1 MADQNIEAQRF
12 AELLANANQE
22 LARNGAVSA
31 ETQNAI
37 TDASV
42 KANTGIRNF
51 TKGTA
56 AAAGV
61 LTGLAGAGL
70 AASKAMYDGQKGAAA
85 LNSSL
90 DGLSTAATA
99 AGTALAL
106 MMPGGLIVKGVIAGF
121 TAITAATI
129 GYTKLANNMADSLYK
144 GYSGLAKSGAS
155 AADGMSGVADNAQ
168 KMGLNLNNLD
178 SMLGLVA
185 ANSED
190 LAAFSGTVGAG
201 TTKLANMS
209 KALESSRTEFYRLGM
224 SQEDVNEGLAN
235 YMRIQ
240 ARTGVSQKQTTDQL
254 AASAR
259 NYIYEQD
266 NLTKV
271 TGLNAKK
278 QQEIREAALNEE
290 QFLAKIR
297 KMRLAGD
304 KEGADALENLNVM
317 ATAMGED
324 VGRGL
329 RASVNGNLKDEAARK
344 LNFSAAGKQME
355 ISEKV
360 ARREITAAQGAQ
372 QLAAALGDY
381 ADGVGGALGE
391 LGAGEQYGV
400 KLSSASKAA
409 LMSQNDF
416 NASVEAANQTQEAQK
431 AGEDKKTKQMAD
443 LIKDQQDVML
453 AMQKTVYQG
462 IEEALGV
469 ARALTGVTS
478 ELEKAFSKLAEAIK
492 PLIPIL
498 EKFAIAAAKTIGKT
512 VEGVADVVSA
522 EGTDA
527 KIKAAGKAGMTET
540 AASVGGGFLGGKAG
554 IAAGTVLGLL
564 TGPAAPVMVP
574 LLATLLGGAGAY
586 GGYKGGEFL
595 GAKADKDVQ
604 GLAAGGPVKTN
615 TPYLVGEKGP
625 EMFVPDTAGD
635 IVPLNDL
642 AGSSAGKRQSVE
654 IANAIK
660 NIISD
665 TFILEKITDADTK
678 RAEQYTIHYKNY
690 IELKTK
696 FENKQME
703 FMNYQLTEGFGT
715 PAGPTSMGG
724 GATQGGG
731 TGLRM
736 PAAGGM
742 TSQGG
747 GTGLKADQ
755 NSLKNMGLNI
765 KEGDVQAADAGIN
778 SKLIELAKSVQS
790 NVPGFAYFSAFN
802 DKFHQEKAP
811 SSQHAKGLAMDFTVK
826 QPPSKEDGKAITD
839 WLRSMGASLA
849 IDEYNNP
856 SSNATAGHFH
866 AQIPALET
874 GGITSGPDSGYP
886 ATLHGTEAV
895 VPLNNGSGNFV
906 QLFEQMAMMMGQQ
919 AGALEELVRIAKNG
933 NDIST
938 KILRQ
943 QA

>member
-22 LARNGAVSA
+22 LARNGAVSS
-31 ETQNAI
+31 ETQNAL

-42 KANTGIRNF
+42 KAKNGIQNF

-99 AGTALAL
+99 AGVALAL

-178 SMLGLVA
+178 SMIGLVA

-235 YMRIQ
+235 YLRIQ

-266 NLTKV
+266 TLAKV

-297 KMRLAGD
+297 KMRREND
-304 KEGADALENLNVM
+304 NEGANALENFNIM
-317 ATAMGED
+317 MTAMGED
-324 VGRGL
+324 IGRGYRARVNMNL
-329 RASVNGNLKDEAARK
+329 RDDAARK
-344 LNFSAAGKQME
+344 LNFTMQGREAE
-355 ISEKV
+355 IIEKV
-360 ARREITAAQGAQ
+360 ARRQITEAQGAQ
-372 QLAAALGDY
+372 MMAEGMKEY
-381 ADGVGGALGE
+381 ADGMGGALGE
-391 LGAGEQYGV
+391 LGVGEQYGV
-400 KLSSASKAA
+400 KLSSATKAA
-409 LMSQNDF
+409 AMGQNDF
-416 NASVEAANQTQEAQK
+416 AASVEAANKTQAAQK
-431 AGEDKKTKQMAD
+431 AGEDKKTAQMAD
-443 LIKDQQDVML
+443 LIKSQQDVML

-469 ARALTGVTS
+469 AKALTGVTS
-478 ELEKAFSKLAEAIK
+478 ELEKAFTKMAEALK
-492 PLIPIL
+492 TLVPLL
-498 EKFAIAAAKTIGKT
+498 EKFAVGVAGTITKT
-512 VEGVADVVSA
+512 VEVV
-522 EGTDA
+522 DA
-527 KIKAAGKAGMTET
+527 TQKAGMGGFYRAGGSEMVGSGVGALAGGAKGAAVGAAVGSVVPVAGT
-540 AASVGGGFLGGKAG
+540 AIGAILGGIVGGTAGYFGGKALG
-554 IAAGTVLGLL
+554 MGADAVGTAITPPGR
-564 TGPAAPVMVP
+564 A
-574 LLATLLGGAGAY
+574 
-586 GGYKGGEFL
+586 E
-595 GAKADKDVQ
+595 
-604 GLAAGGPVKTN
+604 GGPVSKGN
-615 TPYLVGEKGP
+615 PYLVGEKGP
-625 EMFVPDTAGD
+625 EMFVPDTSGD
-635 IVPLNDL
+635 IVPLNGL
-642 AGSSAGKRQSVE
+642 AGSGAGKRQSVE

-678 RAEQYTIHYKNY
+678 RAEKYTVHYKNY

-715 PAGPTSMGG
+715 PSGPTGMGG
-724 GATQGGG
+724 GSGQGGG

-736 PAAGGM
+736 PTASGM

-790 NVPGFAYFSAFN
+790 GVPGFGYFSAFN

-866 AQIPALET
+866 AQIPELET
-874 GGITSGPDSGYP
+874 GGIASGPDAGYL
-886 ATLHGTEAV
+886 ATLHGDEAV
-895 VPLNNGSGNFV
+895 IPLNNSGGNFV

-919 AGALEELVRIAKNG
+919 AGALEELVRIAKSG

-938 KILRQ
+938 KILRS
-943 QA
+943 AN

>member
-22 LARNGAVSA
+22 LARNGAVSS
-31 ETQNAI
+31 ETQNAL

-42 KANTGIRNF
+42 KAKTGIQNF

-99 AGTALAL
+99 AGVALAL

-178 SMLGLVA
+178 SMIGLVA

-235 YMRIQ
+235 YLRIQ

-266 NLTKV
+266 TLAKV

-297 KMRLAGD
+297 KMRREND
-304 KEGADALENLNVM
+304 NEGANALENFNIM
-317 ATAMGED
+317 MTAMGED
-324 VGRGL
+324 IGRGYRARVNMNL
-329 RASVNGNLKDEAARK
+329 RDDAARK
-344 LNFSAAGKQME
+344 LNFTMQGREAE
-355 ISEKV
+355 IIEKV
-360 ARREITAAQGAQ
+360 ARRQITEAQGAQ
-372 QLAAALGDY
+372 MMAEGMKEY
-381 ADGVGGALGE
+381 ADGMGGALGE
-391 LGAGEQYGV
+391 LGVGEQYGV
-400 KLSSASKAA
+400 KLSSATKAA
-409 LMSQNDF
+409 AMGQNDF
-416 NASVEAANQTQEAQK
+416 AASVEAANKTQAAQK
-431 AGEDKKTKQMAD
+431 AGEDKKTAQMAD
-443 LIKDQQDVML
+443 LIKSQQDVML

-469 ARALTGVTS
+469 AKALTGVTS
-478 ELEKAFSKLAEAIK
+478 ELEKAFTKMAEALK
-492 PLIPIL
+492 TLVPLL
-498 EKFAIAAAKTIGKT
+498 EKFAVGVAGTITKT
-512 VEGVADVVSA
+512 VEVV
-522 EGTDA
+522 DA
-527 KIKAAGKAGMTET
+527 TQKAGMGGFYRAGGSEMVGSGVGALAGGAKGAAVGAAVGSVVPVAGT
-540 AASVGGGFLGGKAG
+540 AIGAILGGIVGGTAGYFGGKALG
-554 IAAGTVLGLL
+554 MGADAVGTAITPPGR
-564 TGPAAPVMVP
+564 A
-574 LLATLLGGAGAY
+574 
-586 GGYKGGEFL
+586 E
-595 GAKADKDVQ
+595 
-604 GLAAGGPVKTN
+604 GGPVSKGN
-615 TPYLVGEKGP
+615 PYLVGEKGP
-625 EMFVPDTAGD
+625 EMFVPDTSGD
-635 IVPLNDL
+635 IVPLNGL
-642 AGSSAGKRQSVE
+642 AGSGAGKRQSVE

-678 RAEQYTIHYKNY
+678 RAEKYTVHYKNY

-715 PAGPTSMGG
+715 PSGPTGMGG
-724 GATQGGG
+724 GSGQGGG

-736 PAAGGM
+736 PTASGM

-790 NVPGFAYFSAFN
+790 GVPGFGYFSAFN

-866 AQIPALET
+866 AQIPELET
-874 GGITSGPDSGYP
+874 GGIASGPDAGYL
-886 ATLHGTEAV
+886 ATLHGDEAV
-895 VPLNNGSGNFV
+895 IPLNNSGGNFV

-919 AGALEELVRIAKNG
+919 AGALEELVRIAKSG

-938 KILRQ
+938 KILRS
-943 QA
+943 AN